1 MRVTQ
6 GAGFAQTT
14 TGGVVQGLTSES
26 DDALLEGLR
35 RGDAAARRD
44 LFERF
49 SPHVE
54 RVLVRVLGRDQE
66 LSDALQDTFV
76 QAFVSVSSVRDASA
90 LKAWMSIVAVYTAR
104 GIIRRRKAR
113 RWLRFWAPEDMPE
126 PPAAGPNAEE
136 ARAVSRVYAVLD
148 GMAADQR
155 IAFSLRYIEGMS
167 LHEVAET
174 AGCSLATIKRR
185 LTKAQATFL
194 GASRKDP
201 LLAAWAEK
209 FDQSREA
216 SHDGES
222 ARRSEP
228 DSSSE
233 ATLGLDAKG
242 AFVVGNRARRA

>member
-1 MRVTQ
+1 MTQ

-14 TGGVVQGLTSES
+14 TGGVVQGLGSES

-35 RGDAAARRD
+35 RGDPAARRD

-66 LSDALQDTFV
+66 LSDALHDTFV
-76 QAFVSVSSVRDASA
+76 QAFVSVSSVREASA

-113 RWLRFWAPEDMPE
+113 RWLRFWAPEDLPE

-136 ARAVSRVYAVLD
+136 AWAVSRVYAVLE
-148 GMAADQR
+148 GMPADHR

-167 LHEVAET
+167 LHEVAE
-174 AGCSLATIKRR
+174 ACGCSLATIKRR
-185 LTKAQATFL
+185 LSRAQAAFL
-194 GASRKDP
+194 DASRKDP
-201 LLAAWAEK
+201 LLAAWAER
-209 FDQSREA
+209 FDQNR
-216 SHDGES
+216 ES
-222 ARRSEP
+222 AQGDDSARTGEP
-228 DSSSE
+228 ES
-233 ATLGLDAKG
+233 
-242 AFVVGNRARRA
+242 

>member
-1 MRVTQ
+1 MTH

-14 TGGVVQGLTSES
+14 TGGVVQELAES

-35 RGDAAARRD
+35 RGDGAARRD
-44 LFERF
+44 LFEKF

-54 RVLVRVLGRDQE
+54 RILVRVLGRDQE
-66 LSDALQDTFV
+66 LSDALHDTFV

-90 LKAWMSIVAVYTAR
+90 LKGWISIVAVYTAR

-126 PPAAGPNAEE
+126 PPPVGPNAEE
-136 ARAVSRVYAVLD
+136 SWAVSRVYAVLG
-148 GMAADQR
+148 GMSADQR

-167 LHEVAET
+167 LHEVAEA

-185 LTKAQATFL
+185 LGRAQATFL
-194 GASRKDP
+194 EASRKDP
-201 LLAAWAEK
+201 LLAGWAEK
-209 FDQSREA
+209 FDQNREA
-216 SHDGES
+216 SREDGS

-228 DSSSE
+228 DFSSE
-233 ATLGLDAKG
+233 TT
-242 AFVVGNRARRA
+242 